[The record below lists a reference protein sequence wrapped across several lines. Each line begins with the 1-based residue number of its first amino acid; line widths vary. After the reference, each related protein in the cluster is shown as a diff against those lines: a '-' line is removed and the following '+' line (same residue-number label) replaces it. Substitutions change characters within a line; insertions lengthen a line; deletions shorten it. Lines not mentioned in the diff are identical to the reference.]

1 MNPIVLT
8 EVILTLVL
16 ILLLIRVPIG
26 FALGGCATLGVFLFF
41 SWPSGGSFDPT
52 FAWRP
57 LLNFLAHEP
66 YGFAHSYPL
75 TMVPLFIG
83 LGHIANRCGFTS
95 DLFGA
100 IRVWLTRVPG
110 NLAIASIFG
119 CAGFSAITGSSV
131 ACASAMS
138 RIAVPEML
146 KHGYRPSLATASV
159 AAGGTLGSLIPPSLL
174 FALYGI
180 FTEQSIGK
188 LFIAGIIPGL
198 ITVVGFVTVILI
210 WAAVAPSA
218 VPRLRE
224 TFTLEE
230 RMRSLR
236 SLWPITLLFLVVV
249 GGLYSGTFTPT
260 EAAAISFSVALG
272 LGLVLRRI
280 DLRGIYAALRET
292 ALQTGLVFVIA
303 IGAKMMVSLIALTG
317 FTEYLLGL
325 TDTMS
330 LSNTQVILVIVVLF
344 LFLGMFLDSIGIIL
358 IAVPITAPI
367 VEALGYDLIWFGVI
381 VIKLLEIGL
390 VTPPVGM
397 NVFVIKGMMRDE
409 VELVAIFRGIVW
421 FLLSEFIV
429 LTLLISYP
437 IISLWLPNSM

>member
-1 MNPIVLT
+1 MDPILLTQIVLG
-8 EVILTLVL
+8 LVL
-16 ILLLIRVPIG
+16 VLLLMRVPIG
-26 FALGGCATLGVFLFF
+26 IALGACATFGIFVF
-41 SWPSGGSFDPT
+41 

-57 LLNFLAHEP
+57 GSAFEPEFAWRPVLNFLSHEP
-66 YGFAHSYPL
+66 YGFIHSYPL
-75 TMVPLFIG
+75 SMVPLFIG
-83 LGHIANRCGFTS
+83 LGHISNRCGFTA

-100 IRVWLTRVPG
+100 IRVWLTRLPG

-146 KHGYRPSLATASV
+146 NRGYAPSLATASI

-198 ITVVGFVTVILI
+198 ITVAGYVSVVLI
-210 WAAVAPSA
+210 WTAVKPSA
-218 VPRLRE
+218 APVFQERFSR
-224 TFTLEE
+224 EE
-230 RMRSLR
+230 RLKSLR
-236 SLWPITLLFLVVV
+236 ALGPIAILFVVVV
-249 GGLYSGTFTPT
+249 GGLYSGIFTPT
-260 EAAAISFSVALG
+260 EAAAVSFSTALG
-272 LGLVLRRI
+272 LGLVLGRI
-280 DLRGIYAALRET
+280 DFKGIIEALRDT
-292 ALQTGLVFVIA
+292 ALQTAAVFVIA

-317 FTEYLLGL
+317 FTQWLLSSMQGM
-325 TDTMS
+325 D
-330 LSNTQVILVIVVLF
+330 LSSMQVILIIVLLF

-367 VEALGYDLIWFGVI
+367 VETLGFDLIWFGVV

-397 NVFVIKGMMRDE
+397 NVFVIKGMLGDR
-409 VELVAIFRGIVW
+409 VKLTSIFKGITWFLVAE
-421 FLLSEFIV
+421 LIV
-429 LTLLISYP
+429 LAILIAFP
-437 IISLWLPNSM
+437 ILSLWLPGSM

>member
-1 MNPIVLT
+1 MDPIVLIQSLLAI
-8 EVILTLVL
+8 VIV
-16 ILLLIRVPIG
+16 LLLLRVPIG
-26 FALGGCATLGVFLFF
+26 FALGGCATVGIFLFF
-41 SWPSGGSFDPT
+41 AWPQGGEFNPD

-57 LLNFLAHEP
+57 TLTFLANEP
-66 YGFAHSYPL
+66 YGFLHSYTL

-83 LGHIANRCGFTS
+83 LGHIANRCGFTA

-100 IRVWLTRVPG
+100 IRVWLTRLPG

-138 RIAVPEML
+138 RIAIPEML
-146 KHGYRPSLATASV
+146 RVGYRPSIASASV

-198 ITVVGFVTVILI
+198 ITVGGFVIVILVWTMI
-210 WAAVAPSA
+210 SPGAAPKS
-218 VPRLRE
+218 E
-224 TFTLEE
+224 QTFS
-230 RMRSLR
+230 RADRIASIKA
-236 SLWPITLLFLVVV
+236 LWPITTLFVIAV
-249 GGLYSGTFTPT
+249 GGLYSGIFTPT
-260 EAAAISFSVALG
+260 EAAAISFSTALALG
-272 LGLVLRRI
+272 IALKRI
-280 DLRGIYAALRET
+280 DRQGILRALKDT
-292 ALQTGLVFVIA
+292 ALQTGMVFVIA

-317 FTEYLLGL
+317 YTPYLLGVL
-325 TDTMS
+325 DDWN
-330 LSNTQVILVIVVLF
+330 LSTGEVIFVIVLLF
-344 LFLGMFLDSIGIIL
+344 LFLGMFLDSIGIVL

-367 VEALGYDLIWFGVI
+367 IESLGLDLIWFGVI

-397 NVFVIKGMMRDE
+397 NVYVIKGMMGKD
-409 VELVAIFRGIVW
+409 VQLGAIFRGVSW
-421 FLLSEFIV
+421 FLVSEVVV
-429 LTLLISYP
+429 LTLLILYP
-437 IISLWLPNSM
+437 ALSLWLPNSM

>member
-1 MNPIVLT
+1 MDPIKLT
-8 EVILTLVL
+8 ETILCLVL
-16 ILLLIRVPIG
+16 VLLLFRVPIG
-26 FALGGCATLGVFLFF
+26 FALGTCATLGIFLFF
-41 SWPSGGSFDPT
+41 AWQPGGSFNPDL
-52 FAWRP
+52 AWRP
-57 LLNFLAHEP
+57 TLNFLAHEP
-66 YGFAHSYPL
+66 YGFVHNYTL

-83 LGHIANRCGFTS
+83 LGHISNRCGFTT

-146 KHGYRPSLATASV
+146 KYGYRPSLATATI

-198 ITVVGFVTVILI
+198 ITVVGFVSVILI
-210 WAAVAPSA
+210 WATVSPDA
-218 VPRLRE
+218 VPRVNER
-224 TFTLEE
+224 FSREE
-230 RMRSLR
+230 RIRSLHA
-236 SLWPITLLFLVVV
+236 LWPITLLFVVVV
-249 GGLYSGTFTPT
+249 GGLYSGIFTPT
-260 EAAAISFSVALG
+260 EAAAISFTTALG
-272 LGLVLRRI
+272 LGLLLRRI
-280 DLRGIYAALRET
+280 NLNGILLALKET
-292 ALQTGLVFVIA
+292 ALQTGMVFVIA
-303 IGAKMMVSLIALTG
+303 IGAKMMVSMIALTG
-317 FTEYLLGL
+317 FTPYLLGL
-325 TDTMS
+325 TEQFD
-330 LSNTQVILVIVVLF
+330 LSAAQVILVIVFLF

-367 VEALGYDLIWFGVI
+367 VESLGFNLIWFGVI

-397 NVFVIKGMMRDE
+397 NVFVIKGMLRDE
-409 VELVAIFRGIVW
+409 VELSTIFRGVFW
-421 FLLSEFIV
+421 FLLSELIV
-429 LTLLISYP
+429 LALLILFP
-437 IISLWLPNSM
+437 ILSLWLPNAM